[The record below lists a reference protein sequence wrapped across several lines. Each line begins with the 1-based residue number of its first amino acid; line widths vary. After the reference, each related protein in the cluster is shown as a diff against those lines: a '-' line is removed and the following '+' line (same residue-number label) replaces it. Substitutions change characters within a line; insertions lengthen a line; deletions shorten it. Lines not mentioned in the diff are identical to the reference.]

1 MNSDDP
7 TKPAPH
13 WIPAAEWAAL
23 GPYVADLLSRLRL
36 TDWTIT
42 IDDKPLDE
50 DHDALAVVHPCEG
63 RKRARIELC
72 HDWAKLARDKKRH
85 TLVHELI
92 HCHEAPATDIIRL
105 DLVKHLSQAA
115 YDVLFDGFKRQ
126 IEYMTD
132 GLADALAPLMPE
144 YPTFAAD

>member
-1 MNSDDP
+1 MNGDDP
-7 TKPAPH
+7 TKPSPH

-42 IDDKPLDE
+42 IDDKPLDV
-50 DHDALAVVHPCEG
+50 DDDEG

-72 HDWAKLARDKKRH
+72 HDWAKLKPDRKRH
-85 TLVHELI
+85 TLIHELI

-105 DLVKHLSQAA
+105 DLPKHLGQTSYDILFGA
-115 YDVLFDGFKRQ
+115 YKRQ

-132 GLADALAPLMPE
+132 GLADAIAPLMPE
-144 YPTFAAD
+144 YPSFAE